1 MGDGRGFR
9 HVMKCHVLSL
19 GVRFTPSRHS
29 DRRPESR
36 PGSVG
41 MTDERSGRDGDLRCH
56 EMSCS
61 VTIRCCRAFAVYR
74 RPGRTDHSIYHVFL
88 HPPFRPKPHRRPG
101 RRKPPPAEN
110 AFCSYI
116 VLMRVSSVFC
126 GVAVRVP
133 AWGFPLR
140 KGKGCAAAPCF
151 AFSGF
156 RRGTRFSG
164 GSAGAKAEAMGVI
177 RSAARTA
184 FRRCAADAAPTPP
197 GARKARRPPLLKK
210 GGTAPPH
217 RDRPCLTPHRPVPM
231 FRPSEPGPKR
241 PPPSALGAHS
251 SAGRATDF

>member
-1 MGDGRGFR
+1 MFY
-9 HVMKCHVLSL
+9 HW
-19 GVRFTPSRHS
+19 
-29 DRRPESR
+29 
-36 PGSVG
+36 
-41 MTDERSGRDGDLRCH
+41 
-56 EMSCS
+56 
-61 VTIRCCRAFAVYR
+61 AFAVYR
-74 RPGRTDHSIYHVFL
+74 RPAWTDHSIYHVFL

-140 KGKGCAAAPCF
+140 KGKGRAAAPCF

-184 FRRCAADAAPTPP
+184 VRRCAAGAAPTPP

-210 GGTAPPH
+210 GRNSAAASGQALLDAAPAGSYLAP
-217 RDRPCLTPHRPVPM
+217 RRTGAEAGPTHRPFV
-231 FRPSEPGPKR
+231 
-241 PPPSALGAHS
+241 ALGAHS